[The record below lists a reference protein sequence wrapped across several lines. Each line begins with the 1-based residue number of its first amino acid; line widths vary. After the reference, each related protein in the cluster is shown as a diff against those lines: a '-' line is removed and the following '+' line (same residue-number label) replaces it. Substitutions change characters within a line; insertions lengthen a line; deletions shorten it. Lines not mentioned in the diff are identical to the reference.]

1 MCPHTE
7 RHSGL
12 AWASR
17 GSWPLSTACP
27 KDGPHGRLKS
37 WLPWAQGESCPRSPG
52 QSDPWGREPVGSEGQ
67 VGLVHLL
74 LPHSVKYLLST
85 YFVSGVGIR
94 REEEVGFRLGK
105 RQAYPQALIK

>member
-1 MCPHTE
+1 M
-7 RHSGL
+7 
-12 AWASR
+12 
-17 GSWPLSTACP
+17 
-27 KDGPHGRLKS
+27 
-37 WLPWAQGESCPRSPG
+37 SPVP
-52 QSDPWGREPVGSEGQ
+52 DPQARVTPGGREPVGSEGQ

>member
-1 MCPHTE
+1 MSSHREALGAGVGLPGE
-7 RHSGL
+7 LASEHSL
-12 AWASR
+12 PAV
-17 GSWPLSTACP
+17 
-27 KDGPHGRLKS
+27 GPHGRLKS
-37 WLPWAQGESCPRSPG
+37 WLPWAQGDSCPHPQARVTPG
-52 QSDPWGREPVGSEGQ
+52 GWGPVGGEGQ
-67 VGLVHLL
+67 VGLAHLL